1 MLGTLGYSPQK
12 QMDDQADV
20 LRNLAVNLRQKRKE
34 KKLSRRVLAEAAGVS
49 QRYLAQ
55 IEVGK
60 GNVSI
65 GILQRV
71 AHALD
76 SSLLKLLSTIEPA
89 DKFSE
94 IFSAAPIET
103 QNAVLQLL
111 SIPDKKKRIAL
122 LGLRG
127 AGKSTLGKQ
136 AAEIL
141 DIPFIELNNV
151 VERLA
156 AMPVGEIISMY
167 GPDGYRKLEAD
178 ALTEV
183 LAQHDRCILAV
194 AGGIVTNREIY
205 NRLINGFH
213 TIWVQASPEDH
224 MARVR
229 AQGDL
234 RPMKGHGQAMDR
246 LRDILKARR
255 LDYGRA
261 DVRLNT
267 SNAREP
273 IVLRSLL
280 EIIRQI
286 SAREHN
292 VS

>member
-1 MLGTLGYSPQK
+1 MVGSVDYLSSK
-12 QMDDQADV
+12 QTDDQADV
-20 LRNLAVNLRQKRKE
+20 LKTLAINLRQKRKE
-34 KKLSRRVLAEAAGVS
+34 KKLSRRVLAEVAGVS

-60 GNVSI
+60 GNVSV
-65 GILQRV
+65 GILNRV
-71 AHALD
+71 ACALD
-76 SSLLKLLSTIEPA
+76 SSLLKLLGGVEPA

-94 IFSAAPIET
+94 IFSAAPMET

-136 AAEIL
+136 AAAIL
-141 DIPFIELNNV
+141 DIPFIELNDV

-156 AMPVGEIISMY
+156 ALPVSEIIALY

-178 ALTEV
+178 ALTDV
-183 LAQHDRCILAV
+183 LAKHDRCILAV

-205 NRLINGFH
+205 NRLINRFH

-234 RPMKGHGQAMDR
+234 RPMKGHVQVMDR
-246 LRDILKARR
+246 LRDILNARK

-261 DVRLNT
+261 DIHLNT

-280 EIIRQI
+280 EIIRQTG
-286 SAREHN
+286 AK
-292 VS
+292 